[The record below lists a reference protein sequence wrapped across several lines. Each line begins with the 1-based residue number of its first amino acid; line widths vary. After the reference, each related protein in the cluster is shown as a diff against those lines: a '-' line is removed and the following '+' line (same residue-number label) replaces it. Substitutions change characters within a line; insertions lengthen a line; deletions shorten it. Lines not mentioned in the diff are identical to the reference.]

1 MYCQVPLPGNTIT
14 MDVDEGEAEDVD
26 VVAAC
31 ADTKTH
37 KRRIT
42 AMNSCERRLRIVLDS
57 GELCDRL

>member
-1 MYCQVPLPGNTIT
+1 

-42 AMNSCERRLRIVLDS
+42 AMNSCERRRLRIVLDS
-57 GELCDRL
+57 GELCGRL